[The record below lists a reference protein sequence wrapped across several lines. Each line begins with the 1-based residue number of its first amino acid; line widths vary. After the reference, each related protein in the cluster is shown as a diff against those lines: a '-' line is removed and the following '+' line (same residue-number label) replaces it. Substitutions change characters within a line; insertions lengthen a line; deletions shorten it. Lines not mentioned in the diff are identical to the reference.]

1 MDIRNIRHMSA
12 VTGQRLENAPQ
23 AGQVALLYAGVTM
36 GLHALVT
43 AIDWILSQQVNAS
56 GGLSNLGTRS
66 VFQAIQTMLPL
77 VLPLIT
83 MCLDVGYLA
92 AMLRV
97 ARRQFVSPQ
106 TLRLGFDRFWVL
118 LRLTVIRGAI
128 FTAIGFGCMYIGI
141 SIYLMTPLAQPLK
154 ELMIP
159 LLQDQSLLSG
169 GLAIDEATYNQLV
182 SAMTPALLISGGIF
196 LVGTAPVLFQ
206 YRMAEY
212 VVVDKPAGMLIHPSR
227 SQFTDTL
234 ANFVAGY
241 YQKTG
246 QAAAFH
252 PVTRLDRDTFGVV
265 LLGKN
270 SHIHALLSQNPLEK
284 TYEALVYGAPVR
296 EEGVIDAPIARRPL
310 PSLLRQVSPEG
321 KPSLTRYRVLSRQE
335 KTAVLAL
342 TPVTGRTH
350 QLRVHCAYMG
360 FPIVGDPQYG
370 SPESQAFSKEMG
382 AATQLLCAKTLR
394 FSHPITKTPMEIVS
408 TYTIP

>member
-1 MDIRNIRHMSA
+1 MQLTHIARRSGRLSSFLREEMEMSA
-12 VTGQRLENAPQ
+12 GLMNRLKWQDKLFVNGVPRHTDYPVAP
-23 AGQVALLYAGVTM
+23 GDVITV
-36 GLHALVT
+36 
-43 AIDWILSQQVNAS
+43 
-56 GGLSNLGTRS
+56 
-66 VFQAIQTMLPL
+66 PL
-77 VLPLIT
+77 EEPEPQ
-83 MCLDVGYLA
+83 YLA
-92 AMLRV
+92 
-97 ARRQFVSPQ
+97 QEGS
-106 TLRLGFDRFWVL
+106 
-118 LRLTVIRGAI
+118 LTILYEDEHI
-128 FTAIGFGCMYIGI
+128 
-141 SIYLMTPLAQPLK
+141 LA
-154 ELMIP
+154 
-159 LLQDQSLLSG
+159 
-169 GLAIDEATYNQLV
+169 
-182 SAMTPALLISGGIF
+182 
-196 LVGTAPVLFQ
+196 
-206 YRMAEY
+206 
-212 VVVDKPAGMLIHPSR
+212 VDKPAGMLIHPSR

-270 SHIHALLSQNPLEK
+270 SHTHALLSQNPLEK
-284 TYEALVYGAPVR
+284 TYEALVYGAPTQA
-296 EEGVIDAPIARRPL
+296 EGVIDAPIARRPL

-382 AATQLLCAKTLR
+382 TATQLLCAKTLR
-394 FSHPITKTPMEIVS
+394 FSHPITKTPLEITS

>member
-1 MDIRNIRHMSA
+1 MQLTHIARRSGRLSSFLREEMEMSA
-12 VTGQRLENAPQ
+12 GLMNRLKWQDKLFVNGVPRHTDYPVAPGDVITVPLEEPEPSYPAQ
-23 AGQVALLYAGVTM
+23 EGSLTILYEDE
-36 GLHALVT
+36 H
-43 AIDWILSQQVNAS
+43 ILA
-56 GGLSNLGTRS
+56 
-66 VFQAIQTMLPL
+66 
-77 VLPLIT
+77 
-83 MCLDVGYLA
+83 
-92 AMLRV
+92 
-97 ARRQFVSPQ
+97 
-106 TLRLGFDRFWVL
+106 
-118 LRLTVIRGAI
+118 
-128 FTAIGFGCMYIGI
+128 
-141 SIYLMTPLAQPLK
+141 
-154 ELMIP
+154 
-159 LLQDQSLLSG
+159 
-169 GLAIDEATYNQLV
+169 
-182 SAMTPALLISGGIF
+182 
-196 LVGTAPVLFQ
+196 
-206 YRMAEY
+206 
-212 VVVDKPAGMLIHPSR
+212 VDKPAGMLIHPSR

-270 SHIHALLSQNPLEK
+270 SHTHALLSQNPLEK
-284 TYEALVYGAPVR
+284 TYEAQVYGAPTQA
-296 EEGVIDAPIARRPL
+296 EGVIDAPIARRPL

-370 SPESQAFSKEMG
+370 SMESQAFSKEMG

-394 FSHPITKTPMEIVS
+394 FSHPITKTPMEITS

>member
-1 MDIRNIRHMSA
+1 MQLTHIAQRSGRLSSFLREEMEMSA
-12 VTGQRLENAPQ
+12 GLMNRLKWQDKLYVNGVPQHTDYPVAPGDVITVPLEEPEPQ
-23 AGQVALLYAGVTM
+23 YPAQEGSLTILYEDE
-36 GLHALVT
+36 H
-43 AIDWILSQQVNAS
+43 ILA
-56 GGLSNLGTRS
+56 
-66 VFQAIQTMLPL
+66 
-77 VLPLIT
+77 
-83 MCLDVGYLA
+83 
-92 AMLRV
+92 
-97 ARRQFVSPQ
+97 
-106 TLRLGFDRFWVL
+106 
-118 LRLTVIRGAI
+118 
-128 FTAIGFGCMYIGI
+128 
-141 SIYLMTPLAQPLK
+141 
-154 ELMIP
+154 
-159 LLQDQSLLSG
+159 
-169 GLAIDEATYNQLV
+169 
-182 SAMTPALLISGGIF
+182 
-196 LVGTAPVLFQ
+196 
-206 YRMAEY
+206 
-212 VVVDKPAGMLIHPSR
+212 VDKPAGMLIHPSR

-270 SHIHALLSQNPLEK
+270 SHTHALLSQNPLEK
-284 TYEALVYGAPVR
+284 TYEALVYGAPTQA
-296 EEGVIDAPIARRPL
+296 EGVIDAPIARRPL

-321 KPSLTRYRVLSRQE
+321 KPSLTRYRVLSWQE

-370 SPESQAFSKEMG
+370 SPESQAFSREMG

-394 FSHPITKTPMEIVS
+394 FSHPITKTPMEITS